1 MGVIHPPSKSYHDI
15 SLNVK
20 LRLHGILEWKND
32 QALTLDLHV
41 SNLVGYITYLP
52 SLASSLK
59 ANTNPTDG
67 GRIFSLKL
75 RYDF

>member
-1 MGVIHPPSKSYHDI
+1 M
-15 SLNVK
+15 
-20 LRLHGILEWKND
+20 END